1 MKFSAFM
8 FQLILV
14 SIVFTIA
21 GNAFGQQSE
30 RPVIVASTTQI
41 ADFES
46 CYASHNHQQQWF
58 AVIHVLTDRKPKM

>member
-14 SIVFTIA
+14 KSIVFTIA

-30 RPVIVASTTQI
+30 RVLPVIVASTTQI
-41 ADFES
+41 ADFS
-46 CYASHNHQQQWF
+46 GQRPSG
-58 AVIHVLTDRKPKM
+58 